1 MTYTAYIERQKTMIK
16 NRREGELILF
26 TRGEEREY
34 SESDELFYQ
43 LISLKGLNT
52 EERINARSGI

>member
-34 SESDELFYQ
+34 SESDELFSQ

-52 EERINARSGI
+52 EERINARSGL

>member
-34 SESDELFYQ
+34 SESDELFSQ

>member
-52 EERINARSGI
+52 EERINARSGL